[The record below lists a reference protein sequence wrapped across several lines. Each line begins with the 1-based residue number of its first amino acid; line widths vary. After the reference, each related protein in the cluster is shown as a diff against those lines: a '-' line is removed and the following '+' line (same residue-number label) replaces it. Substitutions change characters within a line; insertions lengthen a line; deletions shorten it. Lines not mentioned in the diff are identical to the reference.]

1 MLIVVVTKYKPS
13 NKNYPGDEQFQD
25 STQIPRARRALQF
38 NSNDDDTTVTSA
50 GSSGVLIRDLVN
62 ESTAVRR
69 NHRPRLCGYLDNFE
83 EHPKSAICSLS
94 NHGICQVCRIICFS
108 KCGICN
114 KYMHF
119 FPIRGEQREQ
129 TCFIRYHNENF
140 LGLARG
146 DSYLH
151 GKAQRRWVAPTK
163 REMDNN
169 KKHIKKLRRLQERES
184 RNM

>member
-1 MLIVVVTKYKPS
+1 
-13 NKNYPGDEQFQD
+13 
-25 STQIPRARRALQF
+25 
-38 NSNDDDTTVTSA
+38 
-50 GSSGVLIRDLVN
+50 
-62 ESTAVRR
+62 
-69 NHRPRLCGYLDNFE
+69 
-83 EHPKSAICSLS
+83 
-94 NHGICQVCRIICFS
+94 
-108 KCGICN
+108 
-114 KYMHF
+114 MHF

-140 LGLARG
+140 LSLAKCN
-146 DSYLH
+146 SYLH